1 LKRDWQTI
9 LLGAMLAA
17 LLAACSSTA
26 SHTDST
32 SGNTATTGS
41 SAASGSSGTSGS
53 TSSSSSDDTD
63 THGNNTRLTPPP
75 VASPSST
82 GTVIDDRIN
91 NNTDVPGQ
99 SR

>member
-1 LKRDWQTI
+1 MKRDWQTI

-32 SGNTATTGS
+32 SGSTATNGS

-53 TSSSSSDDTD
+53 TSSSSEDTD

-82 GTVIDDRIN
+82 GSVIDDRVN